1 MSAQA
6 AEDYE
11 DPLDPRRILREL
23 PDRERANFLAAYR
36 AALNGARD
44 PAGWGHLR
52 RILRL
57 WSGMVIAAN
66 RPGFYEAQ
74 EAALTGT
81 GGGMLL
87 EDYIRL
93 RRTQA

>member
-1 MSAQA
+1 
-6 AEDYE
+6 
-11 DPLDPRRILREL
+11 
-23 PDRERANFLAAYR
+23 
-36 AALNGARD
+36 
-44 PAGWGHLR
+44 
-52 RILRL
+52 
-57 WSGMVIAAN
+57 MVIAVN

-81 GGGMLL
+81 GGMLL